1 MPQPRCGSPPSY
13 LPQLAAT
20 IITLKPNDL
29 SSKRPDRPNSAASQC
44 QQEEFSR
51 RRSWGHPKNTPKMAR
66 RFLLRSLSYSAED
79 VVVSSIRL
87 LSATNPNKSAS
98 LQSVNRNPD
107 PGAAPPPPHPPTTTL
122 LLPPADRLRGVFL
135 QKAPGRA
142 ALHQALSSTGLDAA
156 AALSPE
162 ILSDAVNHGNLSG
175 AAIID
180 LFDWA
185 ISNAEL
191 PPTLD
196 TCNIVIRALGRRKFF
211 TFIERALEIMG
222 KRGIVPDLTT
232 LGIIIDSLV
241 AARQVS
247 KAVQLLESHHFGIR
261 IEQTCG
267 RKEAFSVLIN
277 CLCRRSHVGVASSL
291 VQAARGDLLVLDKH
305 VYNDVMGGWARFGK
319 VDKMEHFW
327 AMMLEDGLVPDEVS
341 HCHLIE
347 ALGRAGRAEEAL
359 RVFEKMVQEGYSP
372 TTMAYNALVSNFISL
387 GDLDRCMGY
396 YKDMV
401 DKNCPP
407 NSDTYCNLIRALL
420 RARRVADALQMFD
433 DMLAQG
439 VLPNTGVITSFI
451 EPLCTFGPPHAALMI
466 YKKSRKA
473 GCTISLKA
481 YKLLLERLARFGK
494 SGVVL
499 KIWEEMQECGYP
511 SDKEIYEFIVDGLC
525 NVGKVDAA
533 VSVVEESLRKGF
545 CLGRVVYSKLNNRL
559 LEMDKV
565 ETAYNLLKK
574 IKRGRTLANSRNY
587 CRANGWHL

>member
-1 MPQPRCGSPPSY
+1 
-13 LPQLAAT
+13 
-20 IITLKPNDL
+20 
-29 SSKRPDRPNSAASQC
+29 
-44 QQEEFSR
+44 
-51 RRSWGHPKNTPKMAR
+51 MAR

>member
-1 MPQPRCGSPPSY
+1 
-13 LPQLAAT
+13 
-20 IITLKPNDL
+20 
-29 SSKRPDRPNSAASQC
+29 
-44 QQEEFSR
+44 
-51 RRSWGHPKNTPKMAR
+51 MAR
-66 RFLLRSLSYSAED
+66 RLLLRSLSYSSSAEE
-79 VVVSSIRL
+79 VVFSSIRL
-87 LSATNPNKSAS
+87 LSPKSPSKSAPAPTS
-98 LQSVNRNPD
+98 LHSFDPNPD
-107 PGAAPPPPHPPTTTL
+107 PGAAPPPPPPPPTTL
-122 LLPPADRLRGVFL
+122 LLSLADRLCGVFL
-135 QKAPGRA
+135 QKPPGRA
-142 ALHQALSSTGLDAA
+142 ALHRALSSTGLDATA
-156 AALSPE
+156 VLSPE
-162 ILSDAVNHGNLSG
+162 VLRDVVGRGSLSG

-180 LFDWA
+180 MFDWA
-185 ISNAEL
+185 VSNAKL
-191 PPTLD
+191 PPSLH

-211 TFIERALEIMG
+211 TFLERALEIMQR
-222 KRGIVPDLTT
+222 KGIFPDLTT
-232 LGIIIDSLV
+232 LVIIIDSLV
-241 AARQVS
+241 AARQVN
-247 KAVQLLESHHFGIR
+247 KAVQLLKGHQFGIGIR
-261 IEQTCG
+261 QTCH
-267 RKEAFSVLIN
+267 KEEAFSVLIK
-277 CLCRRSHVGVASSL
+277 CLCQRSHVGVASSL
-291 VQAARGDLLVLDKH
+291 IQAARADLFVLDKH

-319 VDKMEHFW
+319 VDKLEHFW

-347 ALGRAGRAEEAL
+347 ALGRAGQAEEAL
-359 RVFEKMVQEGYSP
+359 RVFEKMVREGYGP
-372 TTMAYNALVSNFISL
+372 TTMAYNALVSNYISL
-387 GDLDRCMGY
+387 GDLDRCMRY

-407 NSDTYCNLIRALL
+407 NSDTYCNMIRALL

-466 YKKSRKA
+466 YQKSRKA

-494 SGVVL
+494 SGIVL

-511 SDKEIYEFIVDGLC
+511 SDKETYEFIVNGLC

-574 IKRGRTLANSRNY
+574 IRQGRLLANSRNY
-587 CRANGWHL
+587 SRANGWHL

>member
-1 MPQPRCGSPPSY
+1 
-13 LPQLAAT
+13 
-20 IITLKPNDL
+20 
-29 SSKRPDRPNSAASQC
+29 
-44 QQEEFSR
+44 
-51 RRSWGHPKNTPKMAR
+51 MAR
-66 RFLLRSLSYSAED
+66 RLLLRSLSYSSSAED
-79 VVVSSIRL
+79 IVVSSIRL
-87 LSATNPNKSAS
+87 LSDTNDPNKSAPAPTP
-98 LQSVNRNPD
+98 LHSVNPNPD
-107 PGAAPPPPHPPTTTL
+107 PGAAPPPPPPATTL
-122 LLPPADRLRGVFL
+122 LLSPADRLRGVFL
-135 QKAPGRA
+135 QKPPGRA
-142 ALHQALSSTGLDAA
+142 ALHRALSSTGLDAA

-162 ILSDAVNHGNLSG
+162 VLSDVVSCGTLSG

-185 ISNAEL
+185 ISNAKI
-191 PPTLD
+191 PPSLH

-211 TFIERALEIMG
+211 TFLENALEIMR
-222 KRGIVPDLTT
+222 KKGIIPDLTT

-241 AARQVS
+241 AARQVN
-247 KAVQLLESHHFGIR
+247 KAVQLLESHQFGMGIG
-261 IEQTCG
+261 QTCH

-291 VQAARGDLLVLDKH
+291 IQAARGNLFVPDKQ

-319 VDKMEHFW
+319 LDKLEHFW
-327 AMMLEDGLVPDEVS
+327 AMMLEDGLVPDAVS

-347 ALGRAGRAEEAL
+347 ALGRAGQAEEAL
-359 RVFEKMVQEGYSP
+359 RVFEKMAQEGYGP
-372 TTMAYNALVSNFISL
+372 TTMAYNALISNFISL
-387 GDLDRCMGY
+387 GDLDRCVTY

-401 DKNCPP
+401 AKNCPP
-407 NSDTYCNLIRALL
+407 NSDTYCNMIRALL

-451 EPLCTFGPPHAALMI
+451 EPLCTSGPPHAALMI
-466 YKKSRKA
+466 YTKSRKV

-494 SGVVL
+494 SGIVL

-545 CLGRVVYSKLNNRL
+545 CLGRVVYSKLYNRL

>member
-1 MPQPRCGSPPSY
+1 
-13 LPQLAAT
+13 
-20 IITLKPNDL
+20 
-29 SSKRPDRPNSAASQC
+29 
-44 QQEEFSR
+44 
-51 RRSWGHPKNTPKMAR
+51 MAR
-66 RFLLRSLSYSAED
+66 RFLLRSLSYSSTSAAED

-135 QKAPGRA
+135 QKAAGRA
-142 ALHQALSSTGLDAA
+142 ALHRALSSTGLDAA

-162 ILSDAVNHGNLSG
+162 VLSDAVNHGNLSG

-211 TFIERALEIMG
+211 TFLERALGIMR

-232 LGIIIDSLV
+232 LGIIVDSLV

-247 KAVQLLESHHFGIR
+247 KAVQLLESHQFGIG

-267 RKEAFSVLIN
+267 IKEAFSVLIN

-291 VQAARGDLLVLDKH
+291 VQAARGDLLDKH
-305 VYNDVMGGWARFGK
+305 VYNDVIGGWARFGK
-319 VDKMEHFW
+319 VDKLEHFW

-341 HCHLIE
+341 HCHRIE

-359 RVFEKMVQEGYSP
+359 RVFEKMVQEGYGP
-372 TTMAYNALVSNFISL
+372 TTMAYNALLSNFISL

-499 KIWEEMQECGYP
+499 KIWEEMQECGYL

>member
-1 MPQPRCGSPPSY
+1 
-13 LPQLAAT
+13 
-20 IITLKPNDL
+20 
-29 SSKRPDRPNSAASQC
+29 
-44 QQEEFSR
+44 
-51 RRSWGHPKNTPKMAR
+51 MAR
-66 RFLLRSLSYSAED
+66 RLLLRSRSYSSSVED

-87 LSATNPNKSAS
+87 LSATNPNKSAPAPAPTS
-98 LQSVNRNPD
+98 RPSVNPNPD
-107 PGAAPPPPHPPTTTL
+107 SGAAPPPPTATATTL
-122 LLPPADRLRGVFL
+122 LLSPADRLCGIFL
-135 QKAPGRA
+135 QKPAGRD
-142 ALHQALSSTGLDAA
+142 ALHRALSSTGLDGT

-162 ILSDAVNHGNLSG
+162 VLSDAVSRGNLSG

-185 ISNAEL
+185 TSNAKL
-191 PPTLD
+191 PPSLD

-211 TFIERALEIMG
+211 TFLENALEIMRR
-222 KRGIVPDLTT
+222 KGIIPDLTT

-247 KAVQLLESHHFGIR
+247 KAVQLLKSDQFGVGIG
-261 IEQTCG
+261 QTCD
-267 RKEAFSVLIN
+267 RKEAFSLLIN
-277 CLCRRSHVGVASSL
+277 CLCQRSHVGVASSL
-291 VQAARGDLLVLDKH
+291 IQAARGDSFVLDKH

-319 VDKMEHFW
+319 VGKLEYFW

-347 ALGRAGRAEEAL
+347 ALGRAGQAEEAV
-359 RVFEKMVQEGYSP
+359 RVFEKMVQEGFGP

-387 GDLDRCMGY
+387 GDLDRSMSY
-396 YKDMV
+396 YKEMV

-407 NSDTYCNLIRALL
+407 NSDTYCNMIRALL
-420 RARRVADALQMFD
+420 RARRVADALQIFD
-433 DMLAQG
+433 DMFAQG

-499 KIWEEMQECGYP
+499 KIWEEMQECGHP

-565 ETAYNLLKK
+565 ETAYNLSKK
-574 IKRGRTLANSRNY
+574 IKHGRTLANSCNY
-587 CRANGWHL
+587 CRANGWHF